1 MGALPSGL
9 VTFCFTDIEAST
21 QLNQHLGDRFG
32 ALIAEHDALI
42 RRAASDRDGVVV
54 KSLGDGLFLAF
65 ADSRQAVLACR
76 EAQRALASHPWP
88 AGVTVRVRMGLHT
101 GEAVPHGGDY
111 TAVAVHQAE
120 RVSGAAHGARSC

>member
-9 VTFCFTDIEAST
+9 VTFGFTDIEAST
-21 QLNQHLGDRFG
+21 QLNQHLGEHFG

-42 RRAASDRDGVVV
+42 RRAVADRDGVVV

-76 EAQRALASHPWP
+76 EAQRALPSQAKRFLTVVTTPPWRSIKP
-88 AGVTVRVRMGLHT
+88 SACLALLM
-101 GEAVPHGGDY
+101 
-111 TAVAVHQAE
+111 
-120 RVSGAAHGARSC
+120 GARSC